1 MFLFASLGAPWF
13 EALCHCEYSPIL
25 ACATNSYV
33 WKLPDDVAPFVT
45 TFGYCRRWT
54 LVERIGFLGDSLGV
68 YVGSLK
74 EGDTNGGWLVRVW
87 FLLRGS
93 RDLAE
98 KPMMDWLVA
107 FVPNFVY
114 RFMENIGRC
123 SIHAAY
129 PILVGSMYGIF
140 TYTWLIFMAHVGR
153 YTIHGSYGYGDPFI
167 LTKYEILDPSR
178 FVDIAWAEWPKLSVF

>member
-1 MFLFASLGAPWF
+1 M
-13 EALCHCEYSPIL
+13 
-25 ACATNSYV
+25 
-33 WKLPDDVAPFVT
+33 
-45 TFGYCRRWT
+45 
-54 LVERIGFLGDSLGV
+54 
-68 YVGSLK
+68 
-74 EGDTNGGWLVRVW
+74 
-87 FLLRGS
+87 
-93 RDLAE
+93 
-98 KPMMDWLVA
+98 A

-178 FVDIAWAEWPKLSVF
+178 FVDIA